1 MLKIQNIISKR
12 TSSMGYKFFDQNS
25 AGYGIT
31 TLADKSTFNNEIK
44 QNLHLAEELHKP
56 LIKKF

>member
-1 MLKIQNIISKR
+1 
-12 TSSMGYKFFDQNS
+12 MGYKFFDQNS

-31 TLADKSTFNNEIK
+31 TLAGKSTFNNEIK

-56 LIKKF
+56 IIKNF

>member
-12 TSSMGYKFFDQNS
+12 TSSMGYKFFDKNS
-25 AGYGIT
+25 AGYGVT
-31 TLADKSTFNNEIK
+31 TLADKSTFINESK

-56 LIKKF
+56 IIKNF

>member
-1 MLKIQNIISKR
+1 
-12 TSSMGYKFFDQNS
+12 MGYKFVNKNS
-25 AGYGIT
+25 AAYGVT

-56 LIKKF
+56 IIKNF